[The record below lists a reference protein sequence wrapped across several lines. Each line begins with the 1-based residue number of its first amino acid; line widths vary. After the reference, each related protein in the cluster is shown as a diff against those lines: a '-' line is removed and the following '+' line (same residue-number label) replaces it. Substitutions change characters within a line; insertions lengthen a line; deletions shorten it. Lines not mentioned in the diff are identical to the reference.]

1 MVLPAELIRKT
12 DDGQAKPVCLWA
24 LKFDPGRSSR
34 TTKKNKKK
42 KKCVWYYLCIVYLI
56 ESATSLS
63 ARITPAGVLSL
74 SFFYEPRVL
83 VLFGAPSFF
92 FLFFLLL
99 FLNVSFNLTRFLGA
113 GTLPTGAA
121 NETRPPPAKVAI
133 SFWNRSNITEE
144 NKIKYIKGASRE
156 FIFSCEF
163 HIYYVVV
170 VRK

>member
-12 DDGQAKPVCLWA
+12 DDGQAKPVCLCA
-24 LKFDPGRSSR
+24 LSSTLEEVVAQQR
-34 TTKKNKKK
+34 KKRKK

-99 FLNVSFNLTRFLGA
+99 FLSVSFNLTRFFGA

-133 SFWNRSNITEE
+133 SF
-144 NKIKYIKGASRE
+144 
-156 FIFSCEF
+156 
-163 HIYYVVV
+163 
-170 VRK
+170 